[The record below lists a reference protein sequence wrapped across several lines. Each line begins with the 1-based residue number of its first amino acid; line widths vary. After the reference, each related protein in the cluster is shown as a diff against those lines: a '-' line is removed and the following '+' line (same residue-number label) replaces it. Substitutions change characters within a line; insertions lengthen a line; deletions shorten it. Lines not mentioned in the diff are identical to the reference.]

1 MFDKKAKIMEK
12 IIENFSDDWLKK
24 YEIIKKKTHVNRSL
38 KMVEI
43 MVFCMRYVVKN
54 DVEKVNKS
62 IDNSSEVI
70 RDFNIENFSFNSKKN
85 ILEII

>member
-1 MFDKKAKIMEK
+1 
-12 IIENFSDDWLKK
+12 
-24 YEIIKKKTHVNRSL
+24 
-38 KMVEI
+38 MVEI